1 MHEHCF
7 SGKEATFLEAEI
19 RLEAVN
25 LFSGEVCDDL
35 VTAGAKSLARD
46 KEEEGA
52 KLRVRRL
59 TPWIPAPIR
68 PPDED
73 CALLLAVTE
82 KTLPAVIGTR
92 KPPVH

>member
-1 MHEHCF
+1 MHKHRF

-35 VTAGAKSLARD
+35 VTAGAESLAGNE
-46 KEEEGA
+46 EEEGA
-52 KLRVRRL
+52 KLRVRGL
-59 TPWIPAPIR
+59 TPRISAPVR

-73 CALLLAVTE
+73 CALLLTVTQ
-82 KTLPAVIGTR
+82 KTLPAIIGTR
-92 KPPVH
+92 KPPVP